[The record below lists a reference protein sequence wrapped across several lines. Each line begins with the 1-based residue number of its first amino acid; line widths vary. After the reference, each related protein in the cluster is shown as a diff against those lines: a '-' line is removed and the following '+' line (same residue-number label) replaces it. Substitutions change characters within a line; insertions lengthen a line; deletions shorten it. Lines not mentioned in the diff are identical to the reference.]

1 MDKKVDLQKYLEDY
15 IENLGE
21 DLKKRWN
28 NWEKDLYE
36 IEIYEVIG
44 GLMARQVSIA
54 NEFSRSA
61 NLWNPN
67 IAPIILRSMID
78 NYLNFCWILV
88 EPLERSQKFIYFGLG
103 QDKMQMEHR
112 KSAQQ
117 TNPSDENQ
125 MVIDSLESWINSQNY
140 EFLTVVNVGSWSEKS
155 VREMASETG
164 ELELYN
170 FVYQTFSNVAHNS
183 WSHISKYNLTSSDN
197 PLHKYAKVP
206 AIHNFTFDFYYMDLA
221 MKYVDMIFRKFDTS
235 FKVEIE
241 ETSAV
246 ERFYN
251 KIDKLNSVNK

>member
-1 MDKKVDLQKYLEDY
+1 MDKEVDLQKYLEEY
-15 IENLGE
+15 VENLGE
-21 DLKKRWN
+21 DLKNRWN

-67 IAPIILRSMID
+67 IAPILLRSMID
-78 NYLNFCWILV
+78 NYLNFCWILL

-103 QDKMQMEHR
+103 QDKIQMAHR
-112 KSAQQ
+112 KLLQE
-117 TNPSDENQ
+117 TNPVEENQ
-125 MVIDSLESWINSQNY
+125 MAINSLESWINSQNY

-155 VREMASETG
+155 VREMAIETD

-183 WSHISKYNLTSSDN
+183 WSHISKYNLASSDN

-221 MKYVDMIFRKFDTS
+221 MKYVDMMFRKFDTA
-235 FKVEIE
+235 FKVEIKE
-241 ETSAV
+241 SFAV
-246 ERFYN
+246 EKFYHEME
-251 KIDKLNSVNK
+251 KYGKLN